1 MWCMCIGLWGI
12 SHNIQKWQV
21 AVFPLHVMLEMIR
34 PRKRAQT
41 DVALVSTRIMVEV
54 VILHVNHDFTANFTL
69 PCRSWREFHEQCL
82 IISNFIRYHRH
93 CISCKK
99 TDKSAITTST
109 FHYRNFIHGIMYK
122 KINVKGHNKMVIMQ
136 KDYTEVNLQFNSNKS
151 TNQTH
156 QTPRSIARR
165 LNTAQHVSAILLPI
179 IRSI

>member
-1 MWCMCIGLWGI
+1 LHLLPVTNTQQTYFLPQVQDPLLNTEKLWKILTTDLDQLMWCMCKGLWGI

-54 VILHVNHDFTANFTL
+54 VILHVYHDFTANFTL
-69 PCRSWREFHEQCL
+69 SCSSWGEFHEQCL
-82 IISNFIRYHRH
+82 IIDNFVRYHRH

-109 FHYRNFIHGIMYK
+109 FHYRNLIHGIIYVQQ
-122 KINVKGHNKMVIMQ
+122 IN
-136 KDYTEVNLQFNSNKS
+136 
-151 TNQTH
+151 
-156 QTPRSIARR
+156 P
-165 LNTAQHVSAILLPI
+165 
-179 IRSI
+179 